1 MKKII
6 LVFSLIAALSL
17 NSQVQLDTQK
27 SNIKWTG
34 KELTTKEHF
43 GSLKLSKAQLD
54 FDNDNITGESFV
66 VDMTT
71 LDVQDLTG
79 RGKERLEGHLR
90 SDDFF
95 SVDKHNQAKLTVN
108 SSKKTSNISYELSG
122 DLTIKDITHPIVFT
136 LTENARGY
144 TSNLTFDRS
153 KYNVRFR
160 SGTFFQNLGDK
171 LILDDIELEV
181 TLIK

>member
-54 FDNDNITGESFV
+54 FDNESIIGGSFV

-95 SVDKHNQAKLTVN
+95 S
-108 SSKKTSNISYELSG
+108 I
-122 DLTIKDITHPIVFT
+122 
-136 LTENARGY
+136 Y
-144 TSNLTFDRS
+144 TAYTD
-153 KYNVRFR
+153 
-160 SGTFFQNLGDK
+160 
-171 LILDDIELEV
+171 
-181 TLIK
+181 

>member
-54 FDNDNITGESFV
+54 FDNENIIGGSFV

-122 DLTIKDITHPIVFT
+122 DLTIIP
-136 LTENARGY
+136 
-144 TSNLTFDRS
+144 
-153 KYNVRFR
+153 
-160 SGTFFQNLGDK
+160 FFPLV
-171 LILDDIELEV
+171 L
-181 TLIK
+181 LIKDN

>member
-54 FDNDNITGESFV
+54 FDNDNII
-66 VDMTT
+66 
-71 LDVQDLTG
+71 
-79 RGKERLEGHLR
+79 
-90 SDDFF
+90 F
-95 SVDKHNQAKLTVN
+95 SVTFCIEAA
-108 SSKKTSNISYELSG
+108 ISIWNCVILSVSG
-122 DLTIKDITHPIVFT
+122 F
-136 LTENARGY
+136 RG
-144 TSNLTFDRS
+144 L
-153 KYNVRFR
+153 
-160 SGTFFQNLGDK
+160 
-171 LILDDIELEV
+171 
-181 TLIK
+181 

>member
-17 NSQVQLDTQK
+17 NSQVQLDIQK

-54 FDNDNITGESFV
+54 FDNDNITGGSFV